1 MEGDAMGLM
10 ARMSTILKAKV
21 SKTLD
26 SVEDPRETLDYSYQR
41 QLEEL
46 QKVRRGVADVVTS
59 KKRIELQA
67 AKLEEQVQQWTED
80 AKAAVAQGRDDLARE
95 ALSRKQAAMAQ
106 LDGLHAQLADLEKEE
121 AKLVDLEHKLSAK
134 VDAFRTQKE
143 VIKAKYSAA
152 EATVHIGEAA
162 TGLSEEMAD
171 IGLAMQR
178 AQDKTESMQARA
190 QAIDELVNSGTLN
203 DPLVST
209 GDPLRDELNK
219 MKTGQSVDDELARL
233 KAEAGKTNA
242 S

>member
-1 MEGDAMGLM
+1 MGLM

-67 AKLEEQVQQWTED
+67 AKLDEQVQQWTED
-80 AKAAVAQGRDDLARE
+80 AKTAVAQGRDDLARE

-152 EATVHIGEAA
+152 EATVRIGEAA

-203 DPLVST
+203 DPLVSS
-209 GDPLRDELNK
+209 GDPLRDELDK
-219 MKTGQSVDDELARL
+219 MKAGQSVDDELARL

>member
-1 MEGDAMGLM
+1 MGLM
-10 ARMSTILKAKV
+10 ARMSTIFKAKV

-41 QLEEL
+41 QLDQL
-46 QKVRRGVADVVTS
+46 QQVRRGVADVVTS

-67 AKLEEQVQQWTED
+67 ANLEEQVQQWTED
-80 AKAAVAQGRDDLARE
+80 AKTAVASGRDDLARE
-95 ALSRKQAAMAQ
+95 ALTRKQTATEQ

-121 AKLVDLEHKLSAK
+121 AKLIDLEHKLSAK

-190 QAIDELVNSGTLN
+190 QAIDELVNTGALN
-203 DPLVST
+203 DPLGSS

-219 MKTGQSVDDELARL
+219 MKSGQGVDAELAQL
-233 KAEAGKTNA
+233 KAEAGKNTA